1 MARMSSPVRQ
11 RPVDAPPGT
20 VGTARVERRTRD
32 LLPRLRTGDVAVID
46 HLDLDRASAQAL
58 VDAGV
63 VAVVDAAE
71 IISGRYPNLGPR
83 TLAAA
88 GIVIVDGVGAAALA
102 ISDGEPV
109 RILDGAILVGDA
121 EVARGR
127 VLDEASVEVEM
138 ERARAG
144 LSTQLAGLSHNS
156 TEFLRREQDLLLHGL
171 GLPRLAARIAGRP
184 VVVVAGDDEYDAE
197 LAGVRTFIREQHPV
211 VIAVGATADAL
222 KGSGIRA
229 DVIVVDSADVLP
241 SAAVLRAASDVVV
254 RADRGRTPAVLDQ
267 IERLGLRPAVLETDA
282 APEDAA
288 LVLADAAGPT
298 VIVAVGMRATLS
310 ELLDSRRPGVAG
322 AFLTRLK
329 VGPVLVDAAVV
340 PNLYSGRV
348 RPWHLLV
355 LMVAGFLALA
365 AAVSVTPVGS
375 EWADSLS
382 STLSDLY
389 HQGLGLFS

>member
-1 MARMSSPVRQ
+1 V
-11 RPVDAPPGT
+11 
-20 VGTARVERRTRD
+20 
-32 LLPRLRTGDVAVID
+32 
-46 HLDLDRASAQAL
+46 
-58 VDAGV
+58 
-63 VAVVDAAE
+63 
-71 IISGRYPNLGPR
+71 
-83 TLAAA
+83 
-88 GIVIVDGVGAAALA
+88 
-102 ISDGEPV
+102 
-109 RILDGAILVGDA
+109 
-121 EVARGR
+121 
-127 VLDEASVEVEM
+127 
-138 ERARAG
+138 
-144 LSTQLAGLSHNS
+144 
-156 TEFLRREQDLLLHGL
+156 LHGL
-171 GLPRLAARIAGRP
+171 GVPRLAARIAGRP

>member
-1 MARMSSPVRQ
+1 MLLWLSPDSWVARP
-11 RPVDAPPGT
+11 
-20 VGTARVERRTRD
+20 
-32 LLPRLRTGDVAVID
+32 
-46 HLDLDRASAQAL
+46 
-58 VDAGV
+58 
-63 VAVVDAAE
+63 
-71 IISGRYPNLGPR
+71 
-83 TLAAA
+83 
-88 GIVIVDGVGAAALA
+88 ALA

-171 GLPRLAARIAGRP
+171 GVPRLAARIAGRP

-267 IERLGLRPAVLETDA
+267 IERHRSPARPDA
-282 APEDAA
+282 ARAA
-288 LVLADAAGPT
+288 RSGRGPRGS
-298 VIVAVGMRATLS
+298 APGPHGPRRR
-310 ELLDSRRPGVAG
+310 SRRAARPRTAG
-322 AFLTRLK
+322 
-329 VGPVLVDAAVV
+329 
-340 PNLYSGRV
+340 
-348 RPWHLLV
+348 RPR
-355 LMVAGFLALA
+355 
-365 AAVSVTPVGS
+365 SRPR
-375 EWADSLS
+375 
-382 STLSDLY
+382 
-389 HQGLGLFS
+389 